1 MSNEKDSISLDDL
14 KLFDKKLY
22 DKIVAARRHAVF
34 NIEAE
39 QSTDFFCSTENT
51 HHQNLQVG
59 DTINFSQSMFSWV
72 GEVRAISADGCLI
85 RYDGELI
92 YARFAR
98 PVSNL
103 TAEEQDEW
111 H

>member
-1 MSNEKDSISLDDL
+1 MSDMEDSISLDDL
-14 KLFDKKLY
+14 KSLDKKLY

-34 NIEAE
+34 SIEAE
-39 QSTDFFCSTENT
+39 SSTTYFCATQNT
-51 HHQNLQVG
+51 HHQDLRVG
-59 DTINFSQSMFSWV
+59 DTIEFSQSTFSWV

-103 TAEEQDEW
+103 SAEEQDEW
-111 H
+111 N